1 MSTGMGDQTGRVAL
15 LAGASGLVGS
25 RLLPLLLGATEYSR
39 VLALTRRPLLLDH
52 ARLANRVVRFDGGLE
67 KQLAGL
73 RCNDAFCC
81 LGTTLRD
88 AGGQEGFRAV
98 DQDLVLKVA
107 RVAQAAGAER
117 LVIVSSVGAN
127 EASKN
132 FYLRV
137 KGETEGA
144 LARMQFASLDI
155 MQPALLLGLRRNVR
169 PLEFLAQ
176 AVFWCVNPL
185 LLGTLAR
192 YRGMAAGDVAAAM
205 LGATR
210 GGRRGV
216 NRYTAPQLRAL
227 AAAGLRQSA

>member
-1 MSTGMGDQTGRVAL
+1 MGEPSGRVAL

-52 ARLANRVVRFDGGLE
+52 ARLANRVVRFDAGLE
-67 KQLAGL
+67 KQLAGM

-81 LGTTLRD
+81 LGTTLKE
-88 AGGQEGFRAV
+88 AGGQQGFRAV
-98 DQDLVLKVA
+98 DQDLVLKIA

-117 LVIVSSVGAN
+117 LVVMSSVGAD
-127 EASKN
+127 ETSKN

-137 KGETEGA
+137 KGETERGLERLQIA
-144 LARMQFASLDI
+144 ALDI
-155 MQPALLLGLRRNVR
+155 MQPSVLLGLRRNVR

-176 AVFWCVNPL
+176 GVLWCLNPL
-185 LLGTLAR
+185 LLGNLAR

-205 LGATR
+205 LGAAR
-210 GGRRGV
+210 AGRRGV
-216 NRYTAPQLRAL
+216 NRYGASEMRAL
-227 AAAGLRQSA
+227 AVAGLRQSV

>member
-1 MSTGMGDQTGRVAL
+1 MGEQTGRVAL

-52 ARLANRVVRFDGGLE
+52 ARLANRVVRFDNSLD
-67 KQLAGL
+67 KQLASM

-81 LGTTLRD
+81 LGTTLRE

-98 DQDLVLKVA
+98 DQDLVLRIAHVA
-107 RVAQAAGAER
+107 KAAGAER
-117 LVIVSSVGAN
+117 LVVVSSVDAN

-137 KGETEGA
+137 KGETERA
-144 LARMQFASLDI
+144 LERLQIPALDI
-155 MQPALLLGLRRNVR
+155 MQPSVLLGMRRNLR

-176 AVFWCVNPL
+176 GLLWCVNPL

-192 YRGMAAGDVAAAM
+192 YRGMAAGEVAAAM
-205 LGATR
+205 LGAAR
-210 GGRRGV
+210 AGRRGV
-216 NRYTAPQLRAL
+216 NRYTVSELRAL
-227 AAAGLRQSA
+227 AAAGFRQSA

>member
-1 MSTGMGDQTGRVAL
+1 MGDPTERVAL

-52 ARLANRVVRFDGGLE
+52 ARLANRVVRFDASLE
-67 KQLAGL
+67 KQLTSM

-81 LGTTLRD
+81 LGTTLRE

-98 DQDLVLKVA
+98 DQDLVLRIA
-107 RVAQAAGAER
+107 HIAQAAGAER
-117 LVIVSSVGAN
+117 LVVVSAVGAN

-137 KGETEGA
+137 KGETERA
-144 LARMQFASLDI
+144 LERQQIPALDI
-155 MQPALLLGLRRNVR
+155 MQPSVLLGMRRNVR

-176 AVFWCVNPL
+176 GLLWCVNPL
-185 LLGTLAR
+185 LLGNLAR
-192 YRGMAAGDVAAAM
+192 YRGMAGGDVAAAM
-205 LGATR
+205 LGAAR
-210 GGRRGV
+210 GRRRGV
-216 NRYTAPQLRAL
+216 NRYTVSEMRAL
-227 AAAGLRQSA
+227 AVAGFRQSA

>member
-1 MSTGMGDQTGRVAL
+1 MADQSGRVAL

-52 ARLANRVVRFDGGLE
+52 ARLANRVVRFDAGLE
-67 KQLAGL
+67 KQLAGM
-73 RCNDAFCC
+73 RCSDAFCC
-81 LGTTLRD
+81 LGTTLRE

-98 DQDLVLKVA
+98 DQDLVLRIA
-107 RVAQAAGAER
+107 RVAQSAGAER
-117 LVIVSSVGAN
+117 LVIISSVGAN

-137 KGETEGA
+137 KGETERS
-144 LARMQFASLDI
+144 LERMQLAALDI
-155 MQPALLLGLRRNVR
+155 LQPSVLLGLRRNVR

-176 AVFWCVNPL
+176 GVLWCLNPL

-205 LGATR
+205 LGAAR
-210 GGRRGV
+210 GARRGV
-216 NRYTAPQLRAL
+216 NRYTVSEMRAL
-227 AAAGLRQSA
+227 AVAGLRQSA

>member
-1 MSTGMGDQTGRVAL
+1 MGDQTGRIAL

-52 ARLANRVVRFDGGLE
+52 ARLANRVVRFDAGLE

-81 LGTTLRD
+81 LGTTLRE

-98 DQDLVLKVA
+98 DQDLVLKIA
-107 RVAQAAGAER
+107 HVAQAAGAER
-117 LVIVSSVGAN
+117 LVVISSVGAS

-137 KGETEGA
+137 KGETERA
-144 LARMQFASLDI
+144 LERLQFAALDI
-155 MQPALLLGLRRNVR
+155 MQPSVLLGLRRNAR

-176 AVFWCVNPL
+176 AALWCVNPL

-192 YRGMAAGDVAAAM
+192 YRGMAAGEVAAAM
-205 LGATR
+205 LGAAR
-210 GGRRGV
+210 GRRRGV
-216 NRYTAPQLRAL
+216 NRYTVPALRAL
-227 AAAGLRQSA
+227 AAAGFRQSA

>member
-1 MSTGMGDQTGRVAL
+1 MGEQSERVAL

-52 ARLANRVVRFDGGLE
+52 ARLANRVVRFDAGLE
-67 KQLAGL
+67 KQLAGM

-81 LGTTLRD
+81 LGTTFRE

-98 DQDLVLKVA
+98 DQELVLQIA

-117 LVIVSSVGAN
+117 LVVMSSVGAD
-127 EASKN
+127 ETSKN

-137 KGETEGA
+137 KGETERGLERLQIA
-144 LARMQFASLDI
+144 ALDI
-155 MQPALLLGLRRNVR
+155 MQPSVLLGLRRNVR

-176 AVFWCVNPL
+176 GVLWCLNPL

-205 LGATR
+205 LGAAR

-216 NRYTAPQLRAL
+216 NRYNVSEMRAL

>member
-1 MSTGMGDQTGRVAL
+1 MDEQTGRVAL

-52 ARLANRVVRFDGGLE
+52 ARLANRVVRFDAGLE

-81 LGTTLRD
+81 LGTTLRE
-88 AGGQEGFRAV
+88 AGGREGFRAV
-98 DQDLVLKVA
+98 DQDLVLKIA

-117 LVIVSSVGAN
+117 LVVISSVGAS
-127 EASKN
+127 ETSKN

-137 KGETEGA
+137 KGETERS
-144 LARMQFASLDI
+144 LERMQFAALDI
-155 MQPALLLGLRRNVR
+155 MQPSVLLGLRRNVR

-176 AVFWCVNPL
+176 VVFWCVNPL

-192 YRGMAAGDVAAAM
+192 YRGMAAGEVAAAM
-205 LGATR
+205 LGAAR
-210 GGRRGV
+210 GGRHGI

-227 AAAGLRQSA
+227 VPAGVRQSARL

>member
-1 MSTGMGDQTGRVAL
+1 MADQSGRVAL

-52 ARLANRVVRFDGGLE
+52 ARLANRVVRFDAGLE
-67 KQLAGL
+67 KQLAGM
-73 RCNDAFCC
+73 RCNDAYCC
-81 LGTTLRD
+81 LGTTLRE

-98 DQDLVLKVA
+98 DQDLVLRIA
-107 RVAQAAGAER
+107 RVAQGAGAER
-117 LVIVSSVGAN
+117 LVIISSVGAN

-137 KGETEGA
+137 KGETERS
-144 LARMQFASLDI
+144 LERMQLAALDI
-155 MQPALLLGLRRNVR
+155 LQPSVLLGLRRNVR

-176 AVFWCVNPL
+176 GVLWGLNPL

-205 LGATR
+205 LGAAR
-210 GGRRGV
+210 GARRGV
-216 NRYTAPQLRAL
+216 NRYTVSEMRAL
-227 AAAGLRQSA
+227 AVAGLRQSA

>member
-1 MSTGMGDQTGRVAL
+1 MGEPSGRVAL

-52 ARLANRVVRFDGGLE
+52 ARLANRVVRFDASLE
-67 KQLAGL
+67 KQLAGM

-81 LGTTLRD
+81 LGTTLKE
-88 AGGQEGFRAV
+88 AGGQQGFRAV
-98 DQDLVLKVA
+98 DQDLVLKIA

-117 LVIVSSVGAN
+117 LVVMSSVGAD
-127 EASKN
+127 ETSKN

-137 KGETEGA
+137 KGETERGLERLQIA
-144 LARMQFASLDI
+144 ALDI
-155 MQPALLLGLRRNVR
+155 MQPSVLLGLRRNVR

-176 AVFWCVNPL
+176 GVLWCLNPL
-185 LLGTLAR
+185 LLGNLAR

-205 LGATR
+205 LGAAR
-210 GGRRGV
+210 AGRRGV
-216 NRYTAPQLRAL
+216 NRYGASEMRAL
-227 AAAGLRQSA
+227 AVAGLRQSV

>member
-1 MSTGMGDQTGRVAL
+1 
-15 LAGASGLVGS
+15 
-25 RLLPLLLGATEYSR
+25 
-39 VLALTRRPLLLDH
+39 
-52 ARLANRVVRFDGGLE
+52 VRFDAGLE

-81 LGTTLRD
+81 LGTTLRE

-98 DQDLVLKVA
+98 DQDLVLKIA

-117 LVIVSSVGAN
+117 LVVISSVGAS
-127 EASKN
+127 ETSKN

-137 KGETEGA
+137 KGETERA
-144 LARMQFASLDI
+144 LERMQFAALDI
-155 MQPALLLGLRRNVR
+155 MQPSVLLGLRRDVR

-176 AVFWCVNPL
+176 VVFWCVNPL

-192 YRGMAAGDVAAAM
+192 FRGMAAGEVAAAM
-205 LGATR
+205 LGAAR
-210 GGRRGV
+210 GGRRGI

-227 AAAGLRQSA
+227 APAGVRQSARL

>member
-1 MSTGMGDQTGRVAL
+1 MGEQTGRVAL

-52 ARLANRVVRFDGGLE
+52 ARLANRVVRFDASLE
-67 KQLAGL
+67 KQLAGM

-81 LGTTLRD
+81 LGTTLKE

-98 DQDLVLKVA
+98 DQDLVLKIA

-117 LVIVSSVGAN
+117 LVVMSSVGAD
-127 EASKN
+127 ETSKN

-137 KGETEGA
+137 KGETERGLERLQIA
-144 LARMQFASLDI
+144 ALDI
-155 MQPALLLGLRRNVR
+155 MQPSVLLGLRRNVR

-176 AVFWCVNPL
+176 GVLWCLNPL

-205 LGATR
+205 LGAAR
-210 GGRRGV
+210 AGRRGV
-216 NRYTAPQLRAL
+216 NRYGAAEMRAL
-227 AAAGLRQSA
+227 AVAGLRQSA

>member
-1 MSTGMGDQTGRVAL
+1 MGDQTGRVAL

-52 ARLANRVVRFDGGLE
+52 ARLANRVVRFDAGLE

-81 LGTTLRD
+81 LGTTLRE

-98 DQDLVLKVA
+98 DQDLVLKIA
-107 RVAQAAGAER
+107 RIAQAAGAER
-117 LVIVSSVGAN
+117 LVVISSVGASD
-127 EASKN
+127 ASKN

-137 KGETEGA
+137 KGETERALERLQFGA
-144 LARMQFASLDI
+144 LDI
-155 MQPALLLGLRRNVR
+155 IQPSVLLGMRRHIR

-176 AVFWCVNPL
+176 AALSCVNPL

-192 YRGMAAGDVAAAM
+192 YRGMAAGEVAAAM
-205 LGATR
+205 LGAAR

-216 NRYTAPQLRAL
+216 NRYTVSELRAL
-227 AAAGLRQSA
+227 ATAGFRQSARL

>member
-1 MSTGMGDQTGRVAL
+1 MGEQTERVAL
-15 LAGASGLVGS
+15 LGGASGLVGS

-81 LGTTLRD
+81 LGTTLRE

-98 DQDLVLKVA
+98 DQDLVLKIA
-107 RVAQAAGAER
+107 HIAQAAGAER
-117 LVIVSSVGAN
+117 LVVISSVGAD

-137 KGETEGA
+137 KGETERA
-144 LARMQFASLDI
+144 LERLQFAALDI
-155 MQPALLLGLRRNVR
+155 VQPSVLLGLRRNAR

-176 AVFWCVNPL
+176 AVLWCINPL
-185 LLGTLAR
+185 LLGRLER
-192 YRGMAAGDVAAAM
+192 YRGLAASEVAAAM
-205 LGATR
+205 LGAAR
-210 GGRRGV
+210 GRRRGV
-216 NRYTAPQLRAL
+216 NRYTVAQLRAL
-227 AAAGLRQSA
+227 AAAGFRQSA

>member
-1 MSTGMGDQTGRVAL
+1 MGDQTGRVAL

-52 ARLANRVVRFDGGLE
+52 AQLANRIVRFDAGLE

-81 LGTTLRD
+81 LGTTLRE

-98 DQDLVLKVA
+98 DQDLVLKIA
-107 RVAQAAGAER
+107 HVAQAAGAER
-117 LVIVSSVGAN
+117 LVVISSVGAS

-137 KGETEGA
+137 KGETERALERLQFGA
-144 LARMQFASLDI
+144 LDI
-155 MQPALLLGLRRNVR
+155 MQPSLLLGLRRNVR

-176 AVFWCVNPL
+176 ALLWCVNPL
-185 LLGTLAR
+185 LLGNLSR
-192 YRGMAAGDVAAAM
+192 YRGMAAGEVAAAM
-205 LGATR
+205 LGAAR

-216 NRYTAPQLRAL
+216 NRYTVSELRAL
-227 AAAGLRQSA
+227 AAAGFRQSA